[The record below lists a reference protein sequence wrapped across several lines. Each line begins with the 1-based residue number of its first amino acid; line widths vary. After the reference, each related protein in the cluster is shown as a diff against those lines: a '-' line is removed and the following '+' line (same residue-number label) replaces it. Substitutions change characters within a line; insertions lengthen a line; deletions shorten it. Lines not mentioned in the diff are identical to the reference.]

1 MIKSFLNS
9 KSKTI
14 ASAAMILGA
23 ASLISRILGLVR
35 DRILAGT
42 FGAGDELDIYYAAF
56 RIPDLVFSL
65 LVIGAISAGFIP
77 VFIGYLSKD
86 KEKSWY
92 LANSVLNI
100 IVLAVIIASA
110 VLIIFTPWLMRL
122 LAPGFSPEKLAQ
134 TIPLSRVMFLSP
146 LFLALSAVFGGILQ
160 SFRRFLVYSLGPIMY
175 NLGIIL
181 GVMFLV
187 KPFGLIGLAYGV
199 VLGSFLMAVIKIP
212 TAYLCGYRWQPILD
226 FKFSGV
232 KRVFKMMPPRIIN
245 LALHQITV
253 VVITIIASFL
263 VVGSLAIFSLAYNIL
278 TFPLGIFGISFT
290 IAAFPK
296 ISELAQK
303 KNKRGFVKIFSTTV
317 RQILFFVLP
326 SSVLLIVLKNQII
339 EVVFGTGRFGSDDI
353 VTTAQTMA
361 YLSISLFAQSL
372 IFLFMR
378 GFFAWED
385 AKTPL
390 LTSFLATLVIIP
402 SAWYLSLSMGVAGLA
417 LAISISTIF
426 HLILLFIFLGNKIG
440 FLDSKNILGSFGKML
455 VASLIAGLAA
465 YYSLMIYAPSQETLS
480 IFIQGLIAGLIGI
493 AIYFFLTWLFRLQE
507 LTVFVSALASRLPW
521 KKMPREIRGIEGK

>member
-1 MIKSFLNS
+1 
-9 KSKTI
+9 
-14 ASAAMILGA
+14 MILGA
-23 ASLISRILGLVR
+23 ASLISRILGLIR

-77 VFIGYLSKD
+77 VFVSYLNKD

-100 IVLAVIIASA
+100 IVLALIVASA
-110 VLIIFTPWLMRL
+110 VLIIFTPWLMKL

-146 LFLALSAVFGGILQ
+146 LFLAFSAVFGGILQ
-160 SFRRFLVYSLGPIMY
+160 SFKRFLVYSLGPIMY
-175 NLGIIL
+175 NLGIII
-181 GVMFLV
+181 GVLFFV

-199 VLGSFLMAVIKIP
+199 VLGSFLHAIIQIP
-212 TAYLCGYRWQPILD
+212 TAYLCGFRWRPIFD

-232 KRVFKMMPPRIIN
+232 KRIFKMMPARIIN
-245 LALHQITV
+245 LSLHQVTV
-253 VVITIIASFL
+253 VIITLIASFL
-263 VVGSLAIFSLAYNIL
+263 AVGSLAVFSLAYNIL
-278 TFPLGIFGISFT
+278 SFPLGIFGVSFT
-290 IAAFPK
+290 IACFPK
-296 ISELAQK
+296 LSEAAQK
-303 KNKRGFVKIFSTTV
+303 KKKKNFVKIFSTTL

-326 SSVLLIVLKNQII
+326 SSVILIVLRTQII
-339 EVVFGTGRFGSDDI
+339 EVVFGTGRFGGSDVI
-353 VTTAQTMA
+353 VTAQTMA

-390 LTSFLATLVIIP
+390 LTSFLSTLVIIP
-402 SAWYLSLSMGVAGLA
+402 CAWYLSLSMGVIGLA
-417 LAISISTIF
+417 LAITISSIF
-426 HLILLFIFLGNKIG
+426 HVSILFVFLRKKIG
-440 FLDSKNILGSFGKML
+440 FLDSKNIFSSVGKML
-455 VASLIAGLAA
+455 AGSLIAGLIV
-465 YYSLMIYAPSQETLS
+465 YFSLMIFTPSQETSS
-480 IFIQGLIAGLIGI
+480 ILAQGLIAGLIGI
-493 AIYFFLTWLFRLQE
+493 VVYLFLAWLFRLKE
-507 LTVFVSALASRLPW
+507 LTIFVSALASRFPW
-521 KKMPREIRGIEGK
+521 KRMPRGIDETGGK